1 MEDYGFL
8 GGDVSKGM
16 CDFQLLDYRGNK
28 LQEVFQLD
36 DNDSGHKK
44 LYKLLSTFRK
54 KHSLSKIIIGL
65 ESTGGY
71 ENNWYTGLRYQSK
84 KLNLE
89 VYRINPKRI
98 YYQTKVENRGSVTD
112 PVSATV
118 IASYLRK
125 NYGTMDLL
133 PKRSVY
139 LDSEKSQRSLHKYIE
154 SQVRQNTRTKNQ
166 LEKLLYAY
174 LPELLSLKPEKYPY
188 WFLELLL
195 RYPSRELIL
204 KAGIEGLTQINYI
217 SESKAA
223 SILSVLKNSIASPCD
238 RYISLSIQNMASDIK
253 ALTKKIKNL
262 RGELAEECKRTK
274 ADSLEVVCSIGGI
287 GEDSGITFLLGLG
300 DINRYEKG
308 SNVSAFIGINPC
320 IKQSGDKWGSKMSK
334 QGNKTYRANM
344 YTMAENVILYEPYFK
359 AIYTKH
365 IQNGKARRQAIGVV
379 MNKLCR
385 VLFGMLKSNSKFDAG
400 IDQYNQT
407 KHHQNT
413 KKIENRDIDKKRR
426 HQQDFE
432 LAPISNRQKRK
443 RRENKNKMSQVD
455 KIK

>member
-1 MEDYGFL
+1 MEKLYGFL
-8 GGDVSKGM
+8 GSDVSKGM
-16 CDFQLLDYRGNK
+16 CDFELLDYQGNK
-28 LQEVFQLD
+28 LEDGFQLD
-36 DNDSGHKK
+36 DNRSGHEK
-44 LYKLLSTFRK
+44 LHKLLFSWQK
-54 KHSLSKIIIGL
+54 KYGLSKIIVGL

-71 ENNWYTGLRYQSK
+71 ENNWYTGLRHQSK

-112 PVSATV
+112 PISANV
-118 IASYLRK
+118 IASYMRK

-166 LEKLLYAY
+166 LEKLLYSY

-188 WFLELLL
+188 WFLNLLMM
-195 RYPSRELIL
+195 YPSREAIL
-204 KAGIEGLTQINYI
+204 KAGIQGLTQINYI
-217 SESKAA
+217 TNLKAVDIISA
-223 SILSVLKNSIASPCD
+223 LKKSVACPSD
-238 RYISLSIQNMASDIK
+238 RYINLSIQNMASDIDV
-253 ALTKKIKNL
+253 LTKKIKNL
-262 RGELAEECKRTK
+262 RSELAEQCKRTK

-300 DINRYEKG
+300 DITRYEKA
-308 SNVSAFIGINPC
+308 SNVSAFLGVNPC
-320 IKQSGDKWGSKMSK
+320 LKQSGDKWKSKMSK

-344 YTMAENVILYEPYFK
+344 YKMAENVILYEPYFK

-379 MNKLCR
+379 MNKLGR
-385 VLFGMLKSNSKFDAG
+385 VLYGMLKSNSKFDAG
-400 IDQYNQT
+400 VDQYNQV
-407 KHHQNT
+407 KHHQNVKQAQKGNT
-413 KKIENRDIDKKRR
+413 DKKRR
-426 HQQDFE
+426 HQQEFE
-432 LAPISNRQKRK
+432 VAPISTRQRNKRK
-443 RRENKNKMSQVD
+443 QEQNVSS
-455 KIK
+455 